1 MSFMATAAAEQ
12 RAPVVALPEERAK
25 IRRLELA
32 LKELPQLEVTLK
44 HHFCQ
49 GVYARE
55 GFIPK
60 GACFVGRVHK
70 QSQINIISKGDISV
84 LTERGLIRMTAPC
97 TLVSPPGAQ
106 RAAYA
111 HEDTVWT
118 TILGTDE
125 TDPDTIF
132 NTLTVATFEQYELI
146 CKEMQQLIGDGPCSF
161 QP

>member
-1 MSFMATAAAEQ
+1 MNE
-12 RAPVVALPEERAK
+12 VIEYAK
-25 IRRLELA
+25 IARLDHEVS
-32 LKELPQLEVTLK
+32 KLPQLAVKLT
-44 HHFCQ
+44 HHFAQ

-60 GACFVGRVHK
+60 GTVFTGRVHT

-118 TILGTDE
+118 TILGTDK
-125 TDPDTIF
+125 TDPQDIF
-132 NTLTVATFEQYELI
+132 ESLTLATFEDYQLMCDELLTEAA
-146 CKEMQQLIGDGPCSF
+146 CLSQQ
-161 QP
+161 